1 MTILITD
8 DHRTFRAAMI
18 SLLKASLNPDT
29 VYLEAKNGAEALAC
43 LQEIN
48 VDLVFL
54 DVCMP
59 HMNGYETCKKIV
71 ELPNHPP
78 IIVLTGVIEAASV
91 SHFVA
96 LGLSFL
102 TKDASIEQINEAIA
116 VTLAGGQ
123 FIEPGLMEGNLPN
136 RFSIE
141 MSKQEKNLIVKLTEG
156 LSSKEIAQQMEVT
169 PKTVET
175 YRERL
180 LKKLKVKNVAELISF
195 AFKTGHDKG

>member
-1 MTILITD
+1 
-8 DHRTFRAAMI
+8 
-18 SLLKASLNPDT
+18 
-29 VYLEAKNGAEALAC
+29 
-43 LQEIN
+43 
-48 VDLVFL
+48 
-54 DVCMP
+54 
-59 HMNGYETCKKIV
+59 
-71 ELPNHPP
+71 
-78 IIVLTGVIEAASV
+78 
-91 SHFVA
+91 
-96 LGLSFL
+96 
-102 TKDASIEQINEAIA
+102 
-116 VTLAGGQ
+116 
-123 FIEPGLMEGNLPN
+123 MEGNLPN